1 MIPVFHWM
9 WFTRSV
15 HARGI
20 GWLIVSAVYGS
31 VSPQEDV
38 HSFIITK
45 EVFPTY
51 SVCNRFTGDI
61 LRASI
66 SQYVNA
72 FDFGFYMVLSS
83 PFMIRERE
91 RERERELWRT
101 LKYQIYFTSTEN
113 SEQFLSREVDHC
125 HAETKLAIRDNLLP
139 VQEYSGKSSHLGKRM
154 IRTSH

>member
-1 MIPVFHWM
+1 MIPVFHM
-9 WFTRSV
+9 TWFTRSV

-20 GWLIVSAVYGS
+20 SWLIVSAVYGS

-45 EVFPTY
+45 DVFPTY
-51 SVCNRFTGDI
+51 SVCNRFTRDI

-66 SQYVNA
+66 SQYVMPLTLV
-72 FDFGFYMVLSS
+72 FIWSFLRLLWY
-83 PFMIRERE
+83 
-91 RERERELWRT
+91 ERERELWRT

-125 HAETKLAIRDNLLP
+125 HAETKLAIRGNLLP
-139 VQEYSGKSSHLGKRM
+139 VQEYSGKSSHPGKRM

>member
-1 MIPVFHWM
+1 MIPVFHWV

-15 HARGI
+15 RARGI

-66 SQYVNA
+66 SQYVVPLTLV
-72 FDFGFYMVLSS
+72 FIWSFL
-83 PFMIRERE
+83 REGE
-91 RERERELWRT
+91 RERERELWT

-139 VQEYSGKSSHLGKRM
+139 VQEHFGKSSHPGKRM